1 VNEKRNG
8 FLPSGN
14 IAINPRRLFP
24 VLGFIVDA
32 KFGLASQILRLL
44 IQVIIQIIVGR
55 LGSGSRGRAGR
66 TTGSAFLAR
75 AAVARTPIPGAT
87 TSAAPPTA
95 ARPFG
100 IFRSA
105 FLSLF
110 VTFFESPLI
119 EGGICGQLL
128 EFVIGGAFFAP
139 VRLRL
144 VLFARSFVVHSAL
157 PIHRSRGSVSSRT

>member
-14 IAINPRRLFP
+14 IAIDPRRLFP

-32 KFGLASQILRLL
+32 EFGLAGQILRLF

-55 LGSGSRGRAGR
+55 LGKRSRGRAGR

-75 AAVARTPIPGAT
+75 AAVTRTPIPGAT
-87 TSAAPPTA
+87 SAAPPA
-95 ARPFG
+95 ATRPFG

-105 FLSLF
+105 FLTLF
-110 VTFFESPLI
+110 VRFFESPLI
-119 EGGICGQLL
+119 NGGICGQLF
-128 EFVIGGAFFAP
+128 EFVIGGTLFAT
-139 VRLRL
+139 VHLWL
-144 VLFARSFVVHSAL
+144 VLFARSFVAHWAL
-157 PIHRSRGSVSSRT
+157 PIHRSRGSISSRT